1 MPWMAQVAPPAF
13 LPVPGSLGL
22 YQQGHGLTVF
32 LNSRG
37 EVTAYH
43 PNGVQMWQVGQ
54 QTYWGAWEHF
64 KACESQH
71 ILLHVVPSRQC
82 LDALACADAVLP
94 EEV

>member
-1 MPWMAQVAPPAF
+1 MAQVAPPAF

-43 PNGVQMWQVGQ
+43 PSGVQMWQVGQ
-54 QTYWGAWEHF
+54 RSYVGAYIL
-64 KACESQH
+64 KA
-71 ILLHVVPSRQC
+71 ILGFLST
-82 LDALACADAVLP
+82 
-94 EEV
+94 